1 MRSPSRQMAGVIAA
15 SGSIVAVVTLLLFY
29 QFRDAVDR
37 SETFSFTVWFVTFQV
52 FVFFGGLT
60 LTAYRAG
67 ATSTAVPV
75 RLAFLTTVPFYNAV
89 ALATVGL
96 FNFVLLP
103 QQYASP
109 NAYYTIAVAETLLWL
124 TFVVFLR
131 VVDITHHAAHSEAA
145 TSRANID
152 AMLVTCDRIRAA
164 TDANG
169 WPISQ
174 SLRML
179 ADQIRFSEGLRRN
192 ESLATEVNVRLTE
205 VEAIVMAD
213 GDYASQ
219 KTLER
224 IVKEISI
231 MTTRRG

>member
-1 MRSPSRQMAGVIAA
+1 MRAPSRQMAGVISA
-15 SGSIVAVVTLLLFY
+15 SGCIVAVVVLLLFY
-29 QFRDAVDR
+29 QLRDATER
-37 SETFSFTVWFVTFQV
+37 SETFSFTVWFVVFQV

-60 LTAYRAG
+60 LTAYRSG
-67 ATSTAVPV
+67 STHTAMPV
-75 RLAFLTTVPFYNAV
+75 RVASLTTIPLYNVV

-96 FNFVLLP
+96 FNFILFP

-124 TFVVFLR
+124 AFVIILR
-131 VVDITHHAAHSEAA
+131 VVDIAHHSAHSEAA
-145 TSRANID
+145 TSRTNID

-169 WPISQ
+169 WPINQ
-174 SLRML
+174 ALRTL
-179 ADQIRFSEGLRRN
+179 AEQIRFSEGLRRN
-192 ESLATEVNVRLTE
+192 ESLATEVNARLAE
-205 VEAIVMAD
+205 VEAIAMT
-213 GDYASQ
+213 GDDDASR

-224 IVKEISI
+224 IVREISI